1 MNVLNALYI
10 LVGIVLGAVALFTLS
25 DRTHT
30 RRYKAACFWA
40 INATLFGLG
49 SWLPPFLTGVM
60 VIVIVLLVGFG
71 GLGRS
76 QRASLAPRK
85 REARA
90 KRWGNR
96 LFLPMILIPVITLSG
111 TVIFK
116 TVTVHGQHLIEPA
129 QATLTALALGIMV
142 AFIVSLIVV
151 QKSPVAALRE
161 GTRLYDSI
169 GWTLILPQML
179 AALGSLFALAGVGEP
194 IARLL
199 SGLLPLATPW
209 VAVVTYCLGMT
220 LLTVIMGNALAVF
233 PIMTIGVGLPIIT
246 QQLGGNPAIM
256 ASLGMLCGFCGNLMT
271 PMAANFNTVPATLLH
286 LSDPKAVIRVQLPT
300 ALAMLCINT
309 LLMLWLVFRV

>member
-1 MNVLNALYI
+1 MNVLNLLYT
-10 LVGIVLGAVALFTLS
+10 LMGIVLGAVALFTAF

-30 RRYKAACFWA
+30 HRLKATCFWA
-40 INATLFGLG
+40 INACLFCLG
-49 SWLPPFLTGVM
+49 SWLPPFLTGMM
-60 VIVIVLLVGFG
+60 VIIMVALVGIG
-71 GLGRS
+71 GIGRS
-76 QRASLAPRK
+76 QRASLTPRK

-96 LFLPMILIPVITLSG
+96 LFLPMMLIPIITLSG
-111 TVIFK
+111 TIIFK
-116 TVTVHGQHLIEPA
+116 KVTINGSYLIDPS
-129 QATLTALALGIMV
+129 QATLTALALGISV
-142 AFIVSLIVV
+142 AFLASMVVV
-151 QKSPVAALRE
+151 QKSPVTALRE

-194 IARLL
+194 IAQLF
-199 SGLLPLATPW
+199 SSVLPLSTPW
-209 VAVVTYCLGMT
+209 VAVVTYCLGMA

-256 ASLGMLCGFCGNLMT
+256 AALGMLCGFCGNLMT

-286 LSDPKAVIRVQLPT
+286 LSNPRAVIQTQLPT
-300 ALAMLCINT
+300 ALAMLLINI
-309 LLMLWLVFRV
+309 LLMLWLVYRV